1 MNLHFL
7 THEFA
12 RANKRHTTYPSLRH
26 LLELRHCLSV
36 QIEMRQHLVPLM
48 GPMSRT
54 HLPSAG
60 QPVQGQINIPL
71 EALMCQEYFKVLET
85 NVLCWVNADMNPS
98 GFDLFSVLTQ
108 HLIWWFFQHWF
119 SSEFNLL
126 GLTTIN
132 IEPTYQNCNPMFGK
146 PSYNVIVWYD

>member
-36 QIEMRQHLVPLM
+36 QIEMLQHLVPLM

-71 EALMCQEYFKVLET
+71 EAPYVSRISQSARDQCLMLSQ
-85 NVLCWVNADMNPS
+85 CWYESFRVWS
-98 GFDLFSVLTQ
+98 LFSADST
-108 HLIWWFFQHWF
+108 
-119 SSEFNLL
+119 FNLMIL
-126 GLTTIN
+126 STLIQLR
-132 IEPTYQNCNPMFGK
+132 IQPFR
-146 PSYNVIVWYD
+146 SYNYKYRTNISKLQPYVW